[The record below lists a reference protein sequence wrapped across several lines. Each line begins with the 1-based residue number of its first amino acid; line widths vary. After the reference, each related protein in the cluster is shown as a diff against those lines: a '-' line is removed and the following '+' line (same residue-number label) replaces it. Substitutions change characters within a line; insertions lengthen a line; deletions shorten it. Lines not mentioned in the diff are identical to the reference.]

1 MQEMGDLSELAKE
14 YSGSGFRIYGLA
26 ADVTPD
32 SSTLIASAKSLFES
46 AGGSHT
52 NLTCSTSARRAM
64 MDGVSVVP
72 TTKFYD
78 SEGKL
83 ITVVH
88 GAKSKQK
95 WIDIIETVMNEKA

>member
-1 MQEMGDLSELAKE
+1 MGDLSELASE
-14 YSGSGFRIYGLA
+14 YKGSGFRIIGLA
-26 ADVTPD
+26 ADVTPEG
-32 SSTLIASAKSLFES
+32 ASMLSDAKKVFED
-46 AGGSHT
+46 AGGSFT
-52 NLTCSTSARRAM
+52 NIAASLSVKQAMLRDVSA
-64 MDGVSVVP
+64 VP

-78 SEGKL
+78 SEGRL

>member
-1 MQEMGDLSELAKE
+1 MGDLSELAKE
-14 YSGSGFRIYGLA
+14 YSGSGFRIIGLA
-26 ADVTPD
+26 ADAMPENPD
-32 SSTLIASAKSLFES
+32 TLLSSKETFEN
-46 AGGSHT
+46 AGGSFT
-52 NLTCSTSARRAM
+52 NITASTSVRNTM
-64 MDGVSVVP
+64 LQGVSMVP